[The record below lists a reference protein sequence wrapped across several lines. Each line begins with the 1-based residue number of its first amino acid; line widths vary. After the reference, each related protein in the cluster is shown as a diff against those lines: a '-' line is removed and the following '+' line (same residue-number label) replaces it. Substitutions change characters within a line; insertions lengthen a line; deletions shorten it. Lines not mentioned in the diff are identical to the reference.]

1 MEFKLR
7 IATSQHICLT
17 FLKAQHTE
25 KSTESSTSHHK
36 VNISMKSDP
45 HGEPE
50 GHQRPRVGPSSTGAQ
65 SLARTPWPWLL
76 KPLCHRASIYSALGN
91 AKWLFKVLLPICT
104 PASTEEELYS
114 SRSSSTCRYFLPFS
128 FQPFQWARGGI
139 TLVFISSPW

>member
-50 GHQRPRVGPSSTGAQ
+50 GHQRPRVGPSSTGAPEPGKDSVTLTSETAMSQ
-65 SLARTPWPWLL
+65 GF
-76 KPLCHRASIYSALGN
+76 HI
-91 AKWLFKVLLPICT
+91 
-104 PASTEEELYS
+104 
-114 SRSSSTCRYFLPFS
+114 FS
-128 FQPFQWARGGI
+128 FGQCKMALQSASANLHSRKH
-139 TLVFISSPW
+139 